1 MYEAARILLPV
12 LGVILVMV
20 AESLDN
26 FPPFHPLI
34 LGMNFVGGLAVFF
47 PVFHR

>member
-1 MYEAARILLPV
+1 MYEVARFTAPV
-12 LGVILVMV
+12 IGVIFIMV

-26 FPPFHPLI
+26 FSPFHPLI